1 MKKNIIVGGVIA
13 LVAAVLYFVTEA
25 NYAFPGESASL
36 MAAWNGLDPATT
48 ARYPLM
54 GFFARAFGG
63 GNLLAVV
70 AGVVSVVLLFGI
82 AYTFFRRMAERD
94 DDARGDSRKI
104 GLVAGSVAALVYML
118 TPAVHSS
125 ATHLEPR
132 LFEAVWML
140 GVVALFVPYVSAR
153 RMIFVYPLLMGALSA
168 FAFCDSALALV
179 VFPALVAGIVLVNL
193 RKKRVAYGPLTVFA
207 FSFLIALAVALCVFD
222 LELKAV
228 LKDLYHDLCGYFGPN
243 GWFFVS
249 FAAVPFLA
257 SLFSAKRAFTS
268 KPGFVHWLFH
278 SSMTLFAILAIAT
291 PLSPS
296 SVLIEQGVY
305 PVVTSAY
312 AAWVAGYLAAFW
324 WFNRGQI
331 VGMAVGGVAAF
342 VILFATLWNLFTFDS
357 KRGAFADEVARRLLA
372 DMGERTWLVSDG
384 VLDNHL
390 LLVAAKEGKELN
402 LVSLNRAVDR
412 AYVAE
417 LAKKVKAKKLAGDD
431 SMKEVELVATLTDI
445 DIYEFVRKWLS
456 AEPKAAEKIAIYGA
470 PDLWL
475 TAQCEA
481 VPEFLFFGANPSA
494 KSDWSDWPRFDELL
508 DVGKGW
514 GSYRTQ
520 EELDPVLRMKM
531 HLRRHFGLVANNRG
545 VWLQDHQSDDEAFA
559 MYELVLGNIDR
570 DNVCSIFNELEMASQ
585 KYPGIS
591 LARRREL
598 ENRISQIEKDKERR
612 YILHRL
618 SAFYGYIRNPA
629 LFMRLGVQWAKSGRP
644 GDAIANFSRAMDFVP
659 DENRVSFF
667 NLLAS
672 LYASESRREAA
683 LKAYQDARNLDASNH
698 DAIVGIV
705 RLKLLDGDTDAAL
718 EYLQKAIA
726 VSPEEGRNA
735 HIDFAMVSLIKND
748 LPSAKEHI
756 LSVVEKNPKDMQAW
770 SFLSAITLQQY
781 DAEKDAEKRRRLLE
795 EVGEVILPEM
805 ERHCANQ
812 KDFYFQTTKAFY
824 LLRQSDDNRKAA
836 REALLTAAE
845 VNPSAAVTQDLILGL
860 DISLDDKES
869 AAAHARDVL
878 RRNDGSALANYV
890 MGSLAIREGD
900 YTRAEMYLT
909 KAQKGPK
916 PNVLAL
922 NDLAEVYRRTNRLE
936 LAEDTIER
944 ALAIAPDFYIL
955 HETYGVV
962 LMAKGEDLAA
972 AEEEITKA
980 LNLSKKPSG
989 GQEDVRLFTSLA
1001 RIQVLKG
1008 DKKGARSSL
1017 RKVRA
1022 KLDSL
1027 PEKERKEFMTDYE
1040 MNEFTEVEKSVDR

>member
-36 MAAWNGLDPATT
+36 MAAWNGLDPSATV
-48 ARYPLM
+48 RYPLM
-54 GFFARAFGG
+54 GLYARAFGG

-70 AGVVSVVLLFGI
+70 AGVVSVSLLFTL
-82 AYTFFRRMAERD
+82 AYTFFRRMAKRD
-94 DDARGDSRKI
+94 EDAKGASETI

-132 LFEAVWML
+132 LFDAVWML
-140 GVVALFVPYVSAR
+140 GIIALFVPYLSAK
-153 RMIFVYPLLMGALSA
+153 RMTFVYPLLMGVLSA
-168 FAFCDSALALV
+168 FGFCESALTLV
-179 VFPALVAGIVLVNL
+179 FFPALIIGIVLVNL
-193 RKKRVAYGPLTVFA
+193 RKKLAAYGPLTVFA
-207 FSFLIALAVALCVFD
+207 FSFLIALAVALGVFH
-222 LELKAV
+222 LELKQ
-228 LKDLYHDLCGYFGPN
+228 LLIDLYHDLGDYVGPK

-249 FAAVPFLA
+249 FATVPFIA
-257 SLFSAKRAFTS
+257 SLFSAKRAFTLKS
-268 KPGFVHWLFH
+268 SFVHWLFH
-278 SSMTLFAILAIAT
+278 GSMTFFAILAIAT

-296 SVLIEQGVY
+296 AVLVEQGVY

-324 WFNRGQI
+324 WYNRRQV
-331 VGMAVGGVAAF
+331 VGMAVGGIAAF

-357 KRGAFADEVARRLLA
+357 DRGAFADEVARRLLA
-372 DMGERTWLVSDG
+372 DMGSRTWLVSDG

-390 LLVAAKEGKELN
+390 LLVAKKDGKELN
-402 LVSLNRAVDR
+402 LVSLNRSGDR
-412 AYVAE
+412 GYVAE
-417 LAKKVKAKKLAGDD
+417 LAKKVREKKLAGEDNL
-431 SMKEVELVATLTDI
+431 KEIELIATLTDI

-456 AEPKAAEKIAIYGA
+456 SDPTVAEKAAIYGA

-475 TAQCEA
+475 TAQCQA

-494 KSDWSDWPRFDELL
+494 KSDWSDWPKFDKLL
-508 DVGKGW
+508 QVSKGW

-520 EELDPVLRMKM
+520 EERDPVVRLKM
-531 HLRRHFGLVANNRG
+531 LLRRHFGLVANNRG

-598 ENRISQIEKDKERR
+598 ENRIGLIEKDKERR

-683 LKAYQDARNLDASNH
+683 LKAYQDARHLDANNH
-698 DAIVGIV
+698 DALVGIV
-705 RLKLLDGDTDAAL
+705 RLKLLDGDTETAL

-726 VSPEEGRNA
+726 VSPAEGRNA
-735 HIDFAMVSLIKND
+735 RIDLAMVSLIKND

-756 LSVVEKNPKDMQAW
+756 LSIVENDPKDMQAW

-781 DAEKDAEKRRRLLE
+781 DAEKDPELRRRLLE
-795 EVGEVILPEM
+795 EIGEVILPEM
-805 ERHCANQ
+805 ERHASDP
-812 KDFYFQTTKAFY
+812 KDYFLQTAKAFY
-824 LLRQSDDNRKAA
+824 LLRQNEDNRQAA

-845 VNPSAAVTQDLILGL
+845 KNPSAVVTQDLILGL
-860 DISLDDKES
+860 DISLDDKQ
-869 AAAHARDVL
+869 AAEAHAKDVL
-878 RRNDGSALANYV
+878 RRNDGSPLANYV

-900 YTRAEMYLT
+900 YQRAEMYLM

-922 NDLAEVYRRTNRLE
+922 NDLAEVYRRTNRME

-944 ALAIAPDFYIL
+944 ALEIAPDFYIL

-962 LMAKGEDLAA
+962 LMAKGENLDA

-1001 RIQVLKG
+1001 RVQLLKG

-1017 RKVRA
+1017 RKVRV
-1022 KLDSL
+1022 KLESL
-1027 PEKERKEFMTDYE
+1027 SEKEKSEFMTKFELD
-1040 MNEFTEVEKSVDR
+1040 EFAEVEKSVDR